1 MIHPR
6 RLKGTPG
13 NIARYYTV
21 GDYYT
26 KGSDEHSEWG
36 GRIAVELGLSGPVD
50 PQTFQELLA
59 GKIDDQQL
67 GRHRAN
73 GEIEHHPGWDFAV
86 NAPKSVSIMALV
98 MGDERI
104 IAAHEKAVGTAL
116 EYL

>member
-73 GEIEHHPGWDFAV
+73 GEIEHHPRLGLRRQCAEIGIDHGA
-86 NAPKSVSIMALV
+86 
-98 MGDERI
+98 GDGRR
-104 IAAHEKAVGTAL
+104 ADNRRP
-116 EYL
+116 